1 MYGRR
6 KEWNSHIER
15 MTGNRVVKI
24 ARDKLPNGRKSTG
37 RPRKR
42 WCDDI

>member
-1 MYGRR
+1 MGKKKQQR
-6 KEWNSHIER
+6 NSHIER
-15 MTGNRVVKI
+15 VTENGVVKI
-24 ARDKLPNGRKSTG
+24 ARDKSPNERRSTG